1 MQKIFLISGL
11 GADRRLFNK
20 LDLPGYELVYMDWL
34 EPEEHDTLT
43 SYAQKLINYYGV
55 TPGAVVMGVSMGGM
69 LTVEISSMVKLS
81 KAVIVSSVKEISEF
95 PFYFKWFRRV
105 PVYKVIPHGFYTSM
119 GFLIKP
125 LFGELKGKSGFLFVD
140 MIRKTSPKFMR
151 WAMHSILQ
159 WQPTAIKGKLYHII
173 GNKDIIFPYKKIT
186 TATHIV
192 EGGSHDMIYTRGREI
207 SKLILSILN
216 DETA

>member
-1 MQKIFLISGL
+1 MQKIFLIAGL

-20 LDLPGYELVYMDWL
+20 LELPGYELVHMDWL
-34 EPEEHDTLT
+34 EPDDNDTLT
-43 SYAQKLINYYGV
+43 TYAQKLISHYGV

-69 LTVEISSMVKLS
+69 LTVEISNLVTLS
-81 KAVIVSSVKEISEF
+81 KAIIVSSVKDAGEF

-105 PVYKVIPHGFYTSM
+105 PVYKIIPHGFYTSM

-125 LFGELKGKSGFLFVD
+125 LFGKMKGKSGFMFVD
-140 MIRKTSPKFMR
+140 MIRNSSPKFMR
-151 WAMHSILQ
+151 WAMHAILH
-159 WQPTAIKGKLYHII
+159 WQPKPTHVKFYHII

-186 TATHIV
+186 TATHVI

-207 SKLILSILN
+207 SKLVLNILS